1 MALWGGYA
9 CMKENHLPSTHSP
22 VISSDLLLAERD
34 IFARIARG
42 GPLTD
47 VLRDIVLL
55 TENPTNGEMLASI
68 LLVSDDGKS
77 LLEGT
82 APSLPEA
89 YNAAVHGIAIGYGIG
104 SCGTAAATGKPVI
117 VTDIAV
123 DPLWADYRDL
133 ALGFGLRAC
142 WSMPIEASDGRL
154 LGTFANYYREP
165 REPTERDLELISMA
179 ARTTAIAVERHLN
192 DVERER
198 AEEQRML
205 VVREL
210 NHRVKNV
217 FALVQSLLAMSAR
230 SATSVEDYARAV
242 QGRMTALSR
251 AHELVQPGLS
261 LSDLS
266 GPCDVGLREIFAD
279 ILAPYLH
286 DDLTDKLVLTGDEE
300 QVSPHAITGLA
311 LILHELATNAAKY
324 GALSVQHG
332 RLLIAWKQV
341 DDHVLIDWSE
351 HGAPSAAPPTQTGF
365 GSTLI
370 RRTVERQF
378 QGTIS
383 HDWRPDGLDIRLRLS
398 AARLASNT

>member
-1 MALWGGYA
+1 MARSGRQA
-9 CMKENHLPSTHSP
+9 CIKERRLPSTHAP

-34 IFARIARG
+34 ILARVARG
-42 GPLTD
+42 GPLAE
-47 VLRDIVLL
+47 VLTDIVLL
-55 TENPTNGEMLASI
+55 AESPTNGQMLASV
-68 LLVSDDGKS
+68 LLVSDDGRS
-77 LLEGT
+77 LLEGA
-82 APSLPEA
+82 APSLPKA
-89 YNAAVHGIAIGYGIG
+89 YNAAVHGIPIGHGIG
-104 SCGTAAATGKPVI
+104 SCGTAAASGKPII

-133 ALGFGLRAC
+133 ALGFDLRAC
-142 WSMPIEASDGRL
+142 WSMPIEAADGRL

-179 ARTTAIAVERHLN
+179 ARTTAIAVERHIN
-192 DVERER
+192 DLERER

-230 SATSVEDYARAV
+230 SATSVEAYAQAV
-242 QGRMTALSR
+242 QGRMSALSR

-261 LSDLS
+261 LDDLA
-266 GPCDVGLREIFAD
+266 GPCDVALREIFAD

-286 DDLTDKLVLTGDEE
+286 DDITEKVVLTGGDE
-300 QVSPHAITGLA
+300 QVSPHAITGLS

-324 GALSVQHG
+324 GALSKQDG
-332 RLLIAWKQV
+332 RLRVSWQLV
-341 DDHVLIDWSE
+341 DDLVEIVWSE
-351 HGAPSAAPPTQTGF
+351 RGGPRPTVPTQTGF

-370 RRTVERQF
+370 KRTVERQF
-378 QGTIS
+378 LGTIDR
-383 HDWRPDGLDIRLRLS
+383 DWRPEGLDVRLRLS
-398 AARLASNT
+398 VGRFTKSL